1 MSPQRKELEK
11 HLKEMCQGMGF
22 KKMKYK
28 YQKQINDNFCANIM
42 FPCTSY
48 QIKYHILVGC
58 SVGITSIQIQSIFEQ
73 CSELVNDKEHGNTIL
88 TNLGY
93 ITPQNHYM
101 EWDYS
106 EQSDP
111 NVIFGEIQ
119 EKIERYA
126 YPFFDRYSNMDN
138 ITDAIMSGIF
148 HAPIDRDILL
158 SIIYYL
164 HNDKAMASKHLDRL
178 VKKRQDYRGFNNIL
192 EVTFEK
198 NLRKL
203 LQ

>member
-22 KKMKYK
+22 KKSKYM
-28 YQKQINDNFCANIM
+28 YYKQVTDEFIATIM
-42 FPCTSY
+42 FPCASY
-48 QIKYHILVGC
+48 QVKYHILVAC
-58 SVGITSIQIQSIFEQ
+58 AVGICSNQIWNVFKQCAEINNVKYDNIIQ
-73 CSELVNDKEHGNTIL
+73 

-93 ITPQNHYM
+93 IAPQNHYM

-111 NVIFGEIQ
+111 SIFFCEIQ
-119 EKIERYA
+119 KEIERYA
-126 YPFFDRYSNMDN
+126 YPFFDKYSNMDN
-138 ITDAIMSGIF
+138 LTGLILSGKF
-148 HAPIDRDILL
+148 HTTTDRDILL

-164 HNDKAMASKHLDRL
+164 HGDKNMALEYLDRL
-178 VKKRQDYRGFNNIL
+178 VKKRQNDRGFSDIFEERFNNN
-192 EVTFEK
+192 F
-198 NLRKL
+198 RKL